1 MKNQKEEL
9 EEQIEILS
17 KELELASI
25 KSRSIVVPDQ
35 SNQSAELTSKVERLE
50 LQLKTALE
58 SEMAQRNSNR
68 DYERQIEV
76 ETNNSRL
83 VQDQYSSLK
92 QMYDD
97 LKKSY
102 QLVVTSMETHN
113 ERDDA
118 EEQLRT

>member
-9 EEQIEILS
+9 EEQIETLS

-25 KSRSIVVPDQ
+25 NSRSIVVPDQ

>member
-9 EEQIEILS
+9 EEQIETLS

-92 QMYDD
+92 QMYED

>member
-9 EEQIEILS
+9 EEQIETLS

-25 KSRSIVVPDQ
+25 NSRSIVVPDQ

-83 VQDQYSSLK
+83 VQEQYSSLK
-92 QMYDD
+92 QMYED

>member
-9 EEQIEILS
+9 EEQIETLS

-58 SEMAQRNSNR
+58 SEMAQLNSNR

-83 VQDQYSSLK
+83 VQEQYSSLK
-92 QMYDD
+92 QMYED